1 MRNNIEK
8 NQYIWQ
14 RRVMGIMVLALAPLS
29 ILFGLIGLDYNPNG
43 WWYSISDTYHANS
56 IMVMAFIISVSSFF
70 FCTYAGYDW
79 RDRVVNLMS
88 GIGLLGLLLFPCYN
102 EGVAAAGTRIGLF
115 NLTSEVS
122 GPIHNCLALLS
133 FLGFFIN
140 EMFLFTLGGNEISS
154 GKKKRNIVYRICAST
169 VIVACI
175 LLALKNFVPIV
186 PMPRNTAWIAEF
198 IALTGCGIAWLVKGE
213 ALKFLND

>member
-14 RRVMGIMVLALAPLS
+14 RRVMGVMILALAPLS
-29 ILFGLIGLDYNPNG
+29 ILFGLIGWKYNPEG
-43 WWYSISDTYHANS
+43 WWHSISDTYYANS
-56 IMVMAFIISVSSFF
+56 QMIMAFIISVSSFF

-88 GIGLLGLLLFPCYN
+88 GIGLLGLLLFPCHN
-102 EGVAAAGTRIGLF
+102 EGLAAVGARVGLF
-115 NLTSEVS
+115 NLPIELS
-122 GPIHNCLALLS
+122 GIIHTCFALLA

-140 EMFLFTLGGNEISS
+140 EMFLFTLGGNEISP
-154 GKKKRNIVYRICAST
+154 GKKKRNMIYRICACT
-169 VIVACI
+169 VIAACI
-175 LLALKNFVPIV
+175 LLVLKNFVN
-186 PMPRNTAWIAEF
+186 MPANTTWIAE
-198 IALTGCGIAWLVKGE
+198 IIVLTGCGVAWLVKGE

>member
-29 ILFGLIGLDYNPNG
+29 VLFGLIGLDYNPNG
-43 WWYSISDTYHANS
+43 WWYSISDTYYANS
-56 IMVMAFIISVSSFF
+56 KMIMAFIISVSSFF

-88 GIGLLGLLLFPCYN
+88 GIGLLGLLLFPCHN
-102 EGVAAAGTRIGLF
+102 EGFAATGARVGLF
-115 NLTSEVS
+115 NLPIELS
-122 GPIHNCLALLS
+122 GIIHTCFALLA

-140 EMFLFTLGGNEISS
+140 EMFLFTLGGNEISP
-154 GKKKRNIVYRICAST
+154 GKKKRNIVYRICACT
-169 VIVACI
+169 VIVACV
-175 LLALKNFVPIV
+175 LLVLEHFVT
-186 PMPRNTAWIAEF
+186 MPRNTVWIAELVV
-198 IALTGCGIAWLVKGE
+198 LTGCGVAWLVKGE

>member
-14 RRVMGIMVLALAPLS
+14 RRVMGVMILALAPLS
-29 ILFGLIGLDYNPNG
+29 ILFGLIGWKYNPEG
-43 WWYSISDTYHANS
+43 WWHSISDTYYANS
-56 IMVMAFIISVSSFF
+56 QMVMAFIISVSSFF

-88 GIGLLGLLLFPCYN
+88 GIGLLGLLLFPCHN
-102 EGVAAAGTRIGLF
+102 EGFAAVGARVGLF
-115 NLTSEVS
+115 NLPIELS
-122 GPIHNCLALLS
+122 GIIHTCFALLA

-140 EMFLFTLGGNEISS
+140 EMFLFTLGGNEISP
-154 GKKKRNIVYRICAST
+154 GKKKRNMVYRICACT
-169 VIVACI
+169 VIAACI
-175 LLALKNFVPIV
+175 LLVLKNFVN
-186 PMPRNTAWIAEF
+186 MPANTTWIAE
-198 IALTGCGIAWLVKGE
+198 IIVLTGCGVAWLVKGE

>member
-29 ILFGLIGLDYNPNG
+29 VLFGLIGLNYNPEG
-43 WWYSISDTYHANS
+43 WWYSISDTYYANS
-56 IMVMAFIISVSSFF
+56 QMVMTFIISVSSFF

-88 GIGLLGLLLFPCYN
+88 GIGLLGLLLFPCN
-102 EGVAAAGTRIGLF
+102 NKGVAEAGEIAGMFLLTPKLSGL
-115 NLTSEVS
+115 
-122 GPIHNCLALLS
+122 IHNCFASLS
-133 FLGFFIN
+133 FIGFFIN
-140 EMFLFTLGGNEISS
+140 EMFLFTLGGNEISA
-154 GKKKRNIVYRICAST
+154 GKKKRNIIYRICAST

-175 LLALKNFVPIV
+175 LLALKKFNFVP
-186 PMPRNTAWIAEF
+186 MPCNTTWIAEF

>member
-29 ILFGLIGLDYNPNG
+29 VLFGLIGLDYNPNG
-43 WWYSISDTYHANS
+43 WWYSISDTYYANS
-56 IMVMAFIISVSSFF
+56 KMIMAFIISVSSFF

-102 EGVAAAGTRIGLF
+102 KGLAAVGARVGLF
-115 NLTSEVS
+115 NLPIEIS
-122 GPIHNCLALLS
+122 GPIHNCFALLS
-133 FLGFFIN
+133 FIGFFIN
-140 EMFLFTLGGNEISS
+140 EMFLFTLGGNEISA

-175 LLALKNFVPIV
+175 LLALKNFNFV
-186 PMPRNTAWIAEF
+186 PMPCNTTWIAEF

>member
-14 RRVMGIMVLALAPLS
+14 RRVMGVMILALSPLS
-29 ILFGLIGLDYNPNG
+29 ILFGLIGWKYNPDG
-43 WWYSISDTYHANS
+43 WWHSISDTYYANS
-56 IMVMAFIISVSSFF
+56 QMVMAFIISVSSFF

-88 GIGLLGLLLFPCYN
+88 GIGLLGLLLFPCHN
-102 EGVAAAGTRIGLF
+102 EGLAAVGARVGLF
-115 NLTSEVS
+115 NLPIELS
-122 GPIHNCLALLS
+122 GIIHTCFALLA

-140 EMFLFTLGGNEISS
+140 EMFLFTLGGNEISP
-154 GKKKRNIVYRICAST
+154 GKKKRNMIYRICACT

-175 LLALKNFVPIV
+175 LLALKNFVN
-186 PMPRNTAWIAEF
+186 MPANTTWIAE
-198 IALTGCGIAWLVKGE
+198 IIVLTGCGVAWLVKGE

>member
-1 MRNNIEK
+1 MKNNIEK

-14 RRVMGIMVLALAPLS
+14 RRVMGVMILALAPLS
-29 ILFGLIGLDYNPNG
+29 ILFGLIGWKYNPEG
-43 WWYSISDTYHANS
+43 WWYSISDTYYANS
-56 IMVMAFIISVSSFF
+56 QMIMAFIISVSSFF

-88 GIGLLGLLLFPCYN
+88 GVGLLGLLLFPCHN
-102 EGVAAAGTRIGLF
+102 EGLAAVGARVGLF
-115 NLTSEVS
+115 NLPIELS
-122 GPIHNCLALLS
+122 GIIHTCFALLA

-140 EMFLFTLGGNEISS
+140 EMFLFTLGGNEISP
-154 GKKKRNIVYRICAST
+154 GKKKRNMIYRICACT

-175 LLALKNFVPIV
+175 LLVLENFVN
-186 PMPRNTAWIAEF
+186 MPANTTWIAE
-198 IALTGCGIAWLVKGE
+198 IIVLTGCGVAWLVKGE

>member
-29 ILFGLIGLDYNPNG
+29 VLFGLIGMNYNPEG

-88 GIGLLGLLLFPCYN
+88 GIGLLGLLLFPCN
-102 EGVAAAGTRIGLF
+102 NKGVAEAGEIVGLF
-115 NLTSEVS
+115 CLTPEIS
-122 GPIHNCLALLS
+122 GTIHNCFALLS
-133 FLGFFIN
+133 FIGFFIN
-140 EMFLFTLGGNEISS
+140 EMFLFTLGGNEISA
-154 GKKKRNIVYRICAST
+154 GKKKRNIIYRICAST

-175 LLALKNFVPIV
+175 LLALKNFNFV
-186 PMPRNTAWIAEF
+186 PMPCNTTWIAEF

>member
-14 RRVMGIMVLALAPLS
+14 RRVMGVMIIALAPLS
-29 ILFGLIGLDYNPNG
+29 ILFGLIGWKYNPDG
-43 WWYSISDTYHANS
+43 WWHSISDTYYANS
-56 IMVMAFIISVSSFF
+56 QMIMAFIISVSSFF

-102 EGVAAAGTRIGLF
+102 EGVAAAGARVGLF
-115 NLTSEVS
+115 NLPIELS
-122 GPIHNCLALLS
+122 GTFHFYFALLA

-140 EMFLFTLGGNEISS
+140 EMFLFTLGGNEVSP
-154 GKKKRNIVYRICAST
+154 GKKKRNMIYRICACT

-175 LLALKNFVPIV
+175 LLVLKSFVK
-186 PMPRNTAWIAEF
+186 MPANTIWFAEI
-198 IALTGCGIAWLVKGE
+198 IALTGCGVAWLIKGE